1 MHVRRLVLAAAVAL
15 AAVLVAAPPAGAG
28 VLYTYD
34 FAERATG
41 MPATEEPSRTLQSA
55 ALERYDQFD
64 LEGERVVLRAELGS
78 EPTPGTDA
86 VLHVAMGQI
95 VDGVCATT
103 WEAAVSTLEPGEGAT
118 REAAV
123 ITVTRADTDATP
135 GGWDCG
141 WVEILDPVT
150 GATLD
155 RLEGTPGTVVIVDP
169 APGINVRLRDDAK
182 VAVRRWDAIR
192 LRLYPR
198 GDASRV
204 ILGGHGEDLRVRR
217 VVLDADELA
226 YRPDLAWLPVRL
238 MVDQPRRLV
247 VVARA
252 WNEQGERIGIA
263 RLRVRLLPRG

>member
-1 MHVRRLVLAAAVAL
+1 MHARRIVLAAVVAL

-28 VLYTYD
+28 ALHTYD

-55 ALERYDQFD
+55 TLERYDQFD
-64 LEGERVVLRAELGS
+64 LQGERVVLRVELGA
-78 EPTPGTDA
+78 EPTPATDA
-86 VLHVAMGQI
+86 LVHVAMGKV
-95 VDGVCATT
+95 VDGACGTT
-103 WEAAVSTLEPGEGAT
+103 WEDSVSTLDPGEGAT
-118 REAAV
+118 REAAA
-123 ITVTRADTDATP
+123 ITVTRPDTTP
-135 GGWDCG
+135 GEWDCG
-141 WVEILDPVT
+141 WVELLDPAT

-155 RLEGTPGTVVIVDP
+155 RREGAAGAMVIVDP
-169 APGINVRLRDDAK
+169 APGLNLRLRDDAK

-204 ILGGHGEDLRVRR
+204 VLGGHGEDLRVRR

-238 MVDQPRRLV
+238 GVDQPRRLV
-247 VVARA
+247 VTARA
-252 WNEQGERIGIA
+252 WNEQGERIGLA